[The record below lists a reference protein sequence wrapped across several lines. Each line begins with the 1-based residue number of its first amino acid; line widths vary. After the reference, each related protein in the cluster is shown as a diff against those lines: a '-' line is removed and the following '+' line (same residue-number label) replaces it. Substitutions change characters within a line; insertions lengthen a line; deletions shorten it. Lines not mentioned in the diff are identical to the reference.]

1 MYHILI
7 VDDEA
12 RIRSIIKKYAEF
24 EGHTVTESGDG
35 MDAVR
40 LCRKEKYDIIIMD
53 IMMPELDGFSSCREI
68 RKVTDTP
75 IIMLSARGEEYDKI
89 NGFELGI
96 DDYVVKPFSPKELM
110 LRVDA
115 IMRRVAKRGIASDNS
130 KKQNRIVELDG
141 GGLRVDVTARIV
153 YINGERIEMSPKEY
167 DLLFYMLD
175 NRNIALTREKLIS
188 EVWGYDFYGDARTL
202 DTHVKLLR
210 RSLGE
215 YSKYIVTI
223 RGVGYRFEGDN

>member
-24 EGHTVTESGDG
+24 EGHTVSEAGDG
-35 MDAVR
+35 MEAVR
-40 LCRKEKYDIIIMD
+40 LCRKGKYDVIIMD
-53 IMMPELDGFSSCREI
+53 IMMPELDGFSACREI
-68 RKVTDTP
+68 RKVTETP

-110 LRVDA
+110 LRVEA
-115 IMRRVAKRGIASDNS
+115 IMKRVARQSTVPDMS
-130 KKQNRIVELDG
+130 KKQNVIVELDG
-141 GGLRVDVTARIV
+141 GGLKADLTARLV
-153 YINGERIEMSPKEY
+153 YINGKRIEMSPKEY
-167 DLLFYMLD
+167 DLFFYMLD
-175 NRNIALTREKLIS
+175 NRNIALSREKLLS

-210 RSLGE
+210 KSLGE
-215 YSKYIVTI
+215 YSRYIVTI
-223 RGVGYRFEGDN
+223 RGVGYRFEGEN